1 MNRFFHLIGSV
12 SVALA
17 LAACAGGTDVDD
29 PVEAAPKVVST
40 SPADG
45 ATGLTGSSLPVVI
58 TMDQNVKV
66 TSAGAARI
74 TADGGCS
81 IASVNAYGKEVTIKL
96 EGLENGGS
104 YRVTVPDGVI
114 EGFKENQPGAAA
126 VTVRFTMEY
135 VEPERH
141 YDRNPAASLTHP
153 SPMAQ
158 AAKLYSLLLD
168 NYGKKTLSGAM
179 GGTAWETSYADFV
192 AEAAGSYPAIVGFDY
207 IFNNWQE
214 RKNEWSGRPDYTD
227 ITPVREAWNARNII
241 QIGWHWCVPQ
251 TTEDAFDTSGGK
263 RYIDSY
269 SYNTRA
275 FGVKE
280 ALRDGTWQNAE
291 MKKQLQ
297 QVAGFLTLLKDAGIP
312 VLWRP
317 LHEAAGDY
325 TWGAWFWWGYD
336 GPEAC
341 KELWQYMY
349 RTFTE
354 TYGLDNLIWVWTV
367 QTSNQGKLAS
377 VDQLRA
383 WYPGDEYVDIVGADL
398 YVAKNT
404 TQSAAFQLV
413 NDSVKGQKMVVLSEF
428 GNLLDID
435 GFFAED
441 APWGYFM
448 NWCNFDNGSPVL
460 WCKNSD
466 GTYSWNN
473 TSADWKSALSN
484 AHTMNRK
491 DIPSLK

>member
-1 MNRFFHLIGSV
+1 MNHFWKTIVSV
-12 SVALA
+12 PVALA
-17 LAACAGGTDVDD
+17 FVACGGGTDVDD

-40 SPADG
+40 NPADG
-45 ATGLTGSSLPVVI
+45 ATGLRGTSLTVVI

-74 TADGGCS
+74 TVSGGAS
-81 IASVNAYGKEVTIKL
+81 IALVNAYGKDVNIQL
-96 EGLENGGS
+96 DGLENGGS
-104 YRVTVPDGVI
+104 YTVSVPAGVI
-114 EGFKENQPGAAA
+114 EGFKQNQDAAAA
-126 VTVRFTMEY
+126 VSVRFSMEY

-141 YDRNPAASLTHP
+141 YDRNPVASLSHP
-153 SPMAQ
+153 APSSQ
-158 AAKLYSLLLD
+158 AAKLYAWLLE

-179 GGTAWETSYADFV
+179 GGTAWETSYTDMISDV
-192 AEAAGSYPAIVGFDY
+192 AGTYPAIVGFDY
-207 IFNNWQE
+207 LFNNWQE
-214 RKNEWSGRPDYTD
+214 RKSEWSGRPDYTD
-227 ITPVREAWNARNII
+227 ITPVRQAWNARNII

-251 TTEDAFDTSGGK
+251 TTEDAFDSSGGK

-269 SYNTRA
+269 SYNTKA
-275 FGVKE
+275 FGVRN
-280 ALRDGTWQNAE
+280 ALTEGTWQNAE
-291 MKKQLQ
+291 MKKQLK
-297 QVAGFLTLLKDAGIP
+297 QVAGFLTLLKEAGIP

-336 GPEAC
+336 GAEAC
-341 KELWQYMY
+341 KELWRYMY
-349 RTFTE
+349 REFTQ

-367 QTSNQGKLAS
+367 QTSDGGKLAS
-377 VDQLRA
+377 VDRLDA

-398 YVAKNT
+398 YVSKNT
-404 TQSAAFQLV
+404 TQSAVFQLV
-413 NDSVKGQKMVVLSEF
+413 NDSVKGKKMVVLSEF

-448 NWCNFDNGSPVL
+448 NWCNYDGGSPVL

-473 TSADWKSALSN
+473 TEADWKSALSN
-484 AHTMNRK
+484 THTINRK
-491 DIPSLK
+491 DVPSLK